1 MPLREAAIDD
11 QDVDMIDAYLKH
23 LKRAGFEE
31 TSRNA
36 RRKLLE
42 RLNRELPHG
51 LGEVCRDDL
60 EAWLYP
66 AGRRPRA
73 QNTLASYWDALH
85 SFYPWAADP
94 ADPWITEDPTIGMTP
109 IRHLRGEARPVEDDD
124 LWRILAEAD
133 EPYRTWAKIAAYQG
147 LRCIEISRLDREHI
161 TRARLHVV
169 KGKGGRP
176 RRHDTDP
183 IVWAAVEHLPT
194 GPIARDEYGER
205 LSAGKISISS
215 ANYFRRHM
223 KLNATLHMLR
233 HWLGVTAQARYRD
246 IRVTQELLG
255 HVSLSSTQIYT
266 RATMQQQREARA
278 TLPRPA

>member
-1 MPLREAAIDD
+1 MPLREVAIND
-11 QDVDMIDAYLKH
+11 QDMEMIDAYLEH
-23 LKRAGFEE
+23 LERAGFEQ
-31 TSRNA
+31 SSIDS
-36 RRKLLE
+36 RRKFLE

-51 LGEVCRDDL
+51 LGEVCREDL

-66 AGRRPRA
+66 PDRRPRS
-73 QNTLASYWDALH
+73 QNTLASYWDAMH

-94 ADPWITEDPTIGMTP
+94 ADPWITEDPTAAMTP
-109 IRHLRGEARPVEDDD
+109 IRHPQGEARPVEDDD
-124 LWRILAEAD
+124 LWRILADAD

-161 TRARLHVV
+161 TRQRLHVV
-169 KGKGGRP
+169 KGKGGRS
-176 RRHDTDP
+176 RTHDTDDV
-183 IVWAAVEHLPT
+183 VWSAVEHLPP
-194 GPIARDEYGER
+194 GPVAPDGNGGR
-205 LSAGKISISS
+205 LTAAKISISA
-215 ANYFRRHM
+215 ANYFKRHM
-223 KLNATLHMLR
+223 KVNATLHMLR

-266 RATMQQQREARA
+266 RATLQQQRAARA